1 MKDCNPVST
10 PVDIS
15 LKLTPANEEDDC
27 MDQPQYQS
35 AIGSLMY
42 LSVSTRPDISYA
54 VSSLARYS
62 SKPTKQHWTALKRL
76 LRYLKGTTKYGILFS
91 KEATSQCIGFSD
103 ADWAGDVSDRK
114 STSGYVFMLSGG
126 AVSWSSKKQ
135 KCVALSTAE
144 AEYVAL
150 SSASQESIWLRQLMT
165 ELGNPLEVPTLIFE
179 DNKAA
184 IAMTNNPTFHGR
196 AKHIDI
202 KFHFIR
208 DQVSRG
214 TIKLEYCPT
223 DQMLAD
229 ILYNEGFEQRSVLQ
243 TLSEVRSR

>member
-1 MKDCNPVST
+1 MKDSNPVST
-10 PVDIS
+10 PVDVG
-15 LKLTPANEEDDC
+15 LKLTNATEEEDSV
-27 MDQPQYQS
+27 DQPLYQS

-54 VSSLARYS
+54 VSSLARFS
-62 SKPTKQHWTALKRL
+62 SKPTRQHWIALKRL

-91 KEATSQCIGFSD
+91 KEGSSECIGFSD
-103 ADWAGDVSDRK
+103 ADWAGDVNDRK
-114 STSGYVFMLSGG
+114 STSGYVFLLSGG

-144 AEYVAL
+144 AEYIAL

-165 ELGNPLEVPTLIFE
+165 ELGNRPETATFIFE
-179 DNKAA
+179 DNKSA

-202 KFHFIR
+202 KFLFY
-208 DQVSRG
+208 S
-214 TIKLEYCPT
+214 
-223 DQMLAD
+223 
-229 ILYNEGFEQRSVLQ
+229 
-243 TLSEVRSR
+243 